1 LECHEIKINFEKQK
15 ELKLNDK
22 LLEEIKDE
30 VFKYYNQNKEKKSL
44 NQNINDTLE
53 SISKV
58 TGLSI
63 EEIKPIA
70 DDVHSNYIA
79 NKNKKRNKLIL
90 LFSSLILFVIL
101 IFGCFYLFKKS
112 PVRVVSATTFITDNV
127 TAKNQ
132 HGKIIQ
138 TVNIDKTI
146 YGYVKWDF
154 EKNKNEYQSQ
164 LKITDSKGRVARVC
178 KHDTKQQSYTM
189 VWSCSY
195 KFKRGLDSLGT
206 WKFEAF
212 IDGNKTSETFFTVK
226 DI

>member
-1 LECHEIKINFEKQK
+1 M
-15 ELKLNDK
+15 NDK

-30 VFKYYNQNKEKKSL
+30 VFKYYNQSKEKKSL
-44 NQNINDTLE
+44 NQNIDDTLE

-70 DDVHSNYIA
+70 DDVHSNYIT

-90 LFSSLILFVIL
+90 LFSSFILVVIL
-101 IFGCFYLFKKS
+101 ISSFFYFSKKS
-112 PVRVVSATTFITDNV
+112 PVKIVSATTYITDKI
-127 TAKNQ
+127 TGKN
-132 HGKIIQ
+132 KPNKVIE
-138 TVNIDKTI
+138 TVNIDQTI

-178 KHDTKQQSYTM
+178 MHDTKQQSYSM

-195 KFKRGLDSLGT
+195 KFKKGLDSVGT

-212 IDGNKTSETFFTVK
+212 IDGKKTSETFFTVK
-226 DI
+226 NI

>member
-1 LECHEIKINFEKQK
+1 
-15 ELKLNDK
+15 LNDK

-30 VFKYYNQNKEKKSL
+30 VFKYYNQNKEKRSL
-44 NQNINDTLE
+44 NQSVEDTLE

-79 NKNKKRNKLIL
+79 NKYKKRNKLIL
-90 LFSSLILFVIL
+90 LFSSLILVVLL
-101 IFGCFYLFKKS
+101 IFWCFYLLKKS
-112 PVRVVSATTFITDNV
+112 PVKVVSATTFITDKV

-132 HGKIIQ
+132 HGKIIE

-146 YGYVKWDF
+146 YGYVQWDF
-154 EKNKNEYQSQ
+154 ERNKNEYQSQ

-178 KHDTKQQSYTM
+178 KHDTKQESYSM

-212 IDGNKTSETFFTVK
+212 IDGKKTSETFFTVK